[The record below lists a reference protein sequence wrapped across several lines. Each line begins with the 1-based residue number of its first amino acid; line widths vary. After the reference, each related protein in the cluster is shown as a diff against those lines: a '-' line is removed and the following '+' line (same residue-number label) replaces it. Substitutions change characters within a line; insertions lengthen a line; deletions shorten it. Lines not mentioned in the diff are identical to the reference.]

1 MTKLIYT
8 ILIYIILNLICPF
21 FLCLLIVY
29 DTLKLLVNPRVSIT
43 EEDYHK
49 LNWYI
54 LYAGTILVR
63 YMWVVIV
70 IRGTL

>member
-1 MTKLIYT
+1 MTIIINT
-8 ILIYIILNLICPF
+8 ILNLVCPF

-29 DTLKLLVNPRVSIT
+29 DTLKLLVTPRVSIT

-54 LYAGTILVR
+54 LYAGNILVR
-63 YMWVVIV
+63 YMWVVVV